1 MRSLYFAALS
11 SLDRLCGRWHL
22 SRRAPANPRGEP
34 FGASAPQTGEYPMLD
49 LVLIAVVVGGFVLL
63 AGYGALCDRL

>member
-1 MRSLYFAALS
+1 MRKVAPVPPSPALT
-11 SLDRLCGRWHL
+11 RG
-22 SRRAPANPRGEP
+22 GEP

>member
-1 MRSLYFAALS
+1 VSRSAFSAA
-11 SLDRLCGRWHL
+11 DRRI
-22 SRRAPANPRGEP
+22 
-34 FGASAPQTGEYPMLD
+34 PMLD

>member
-1 MRSLYFAALS
+1 MRLLYFAALS

-22 SRRAPANPRGEP
+22 SRRAPANPRVSR
-34 FGASAPQTGEYPMLD
+34 SALWRRRQENTRMLD